1 MTTIYF
7 VRHGEAE
14 AGFGSHRDPGL
25 SELGRTQAVAT
36 AKHLASVRTQFL
48 SLAVRCFELRKPHKN
63 SPKSGMHQSPSKIA
77 LQKSLHRSK
86 TSPIVRR
93 GWRTLWQVN
102 GTICRLILKVW
113 REALIDCVVSAPTD
127 CVMFSHFVAINL
139 LVGAANDHAAMVS
152 FRPDNASISR
162 FESDGSTLTVLGLGE
177 QAQTRMLI
185 KEDYFATIQSISC
198 RRAHRL

>member
-36 AKHLASVRTQFL
+36 AKHLASLDPIPIFSSPLLRAQETAQE
-48 SLAVRCFELRKPHKN
+48 LAN
-63 SPKSGMHQSPSKIA
+63 IWD
-77 LQKSLHRSK
+77 
-86 TSPIVRR
+86 SPITIEDRIAEIPSPIEDLTD
-93 GWRTLWQVN
+93 RTTWLANVMAGEWHDLPPN
-102 GTICRLILKVW
+102 LKAW
-113 REALIDCVVSAPTD
+113 REALIDCVVSASTD

-139 LVGAANDHAAMVS
+139 LVGAANGHDAMVS

-177 QAQTRMLI
+177 QAQTHI
-185 KEDYFATIQSISC
+185 N
-198 RRAHRL
+198 